1 MDPDPGSG
9 SATLVLTIWLGFKFL
24 AGRRESGRYLIS
36 TEHVVGGSARTAVAP
51 V

>member
-9 SATLVLTIWLGFKFL
+9 SATLVLTIWFRFKFL
-24 AGRRESGRYLIS
+24 AGRSEGGRYLIS
-36 TEHVVGGSARTAVAP
+36 TEHGVGGARTAVAP